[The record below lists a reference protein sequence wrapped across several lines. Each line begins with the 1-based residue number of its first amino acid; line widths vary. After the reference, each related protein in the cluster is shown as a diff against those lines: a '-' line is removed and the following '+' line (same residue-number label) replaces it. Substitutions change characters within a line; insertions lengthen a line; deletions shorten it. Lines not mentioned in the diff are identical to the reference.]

1 MSCILILCYIVK
13 VQNSIILKTQIPNA
27 PIALFVYRRTSLVEK
42 VIEAL
47 ASNKEALNSN
57 LTIFSDGAKGNGDES
72 DVIAMRKY
80 LSTIIG
86 FNSVTVITRDKNL
99 GLAESFIQGIS
110 EMLRANNCAIFV
122 EEDNLVSSVFLSYM
136 NSALRVYE
144 YEKKVICITG
154 YSFPIKKV
162 GKKGYFMK
170 GAQTWTMGTW
180 APKWQLFNSDSV
192 KLMKQVNSKNLK
204 QQLNLYGTNYY
215 SMLSRQIEGKI
226 DSWGVRWMVSAICEN
241 MYCFYPPI
249 AFCRNIGNTLYAT
262 HARSDDLLLL
272 NNQKLAT
279 KVDFELPSFHKKFII
294 KPIYLKIM
302 WKYLSM
308 KRSII
313 LFFNVRSN
321 QDV

>member
-1 MSCILILCYIVK
+1 M
-13 VQNSIILKTQIPNA
+13 QNSIILKTQIPNA